1 MLVSG
6 LARKLTE
13 DQYRVQAYLAINKIS
28 DVVGQKEL
36 ISAKNK
42 NNSKIFYSMS
52 MAQKTNQISMKRLKY

>member
-36 ISAKNK
+36 ISAKNI

-52 MAQKTNQISMKRLKY
+52 MAQKTNQISMKRSKY